1 MKREESLDRE
11 QNVSVSFSKRKE
23 WPRKCTHIHTHK
35 MQRSDTIRL
44 RESFFDRFC
53 RILLSFFFSSSFSRH
68 VQYRLQKKKK
78 MYRIFIH
85 SPGKYFK
92 STNIATFLF
101 HHLSD
106 IYVVLNSIK
115 KKNYC
120 NFFHMHIRQNEHKN
134 WYINRECR
142 KNIFSIVYNKSFNKS
157 LLWNLNNLIF
167 QTYSIYIYIL
177 LRIKDN
183 HYL

>member
-101 HHLSD
+101 HYLSD
-106 IYVVLNSIK
+106 IYICVEFDK
-115 KKNYC
+115 KKIIAI
-120 NFFHMHIRQNEHKN
+120 FFI
-134 WYINRECR
+134 C
-142 KNIFSIVYNKSFNKS
+142 IFAKTNTKIGISVESAGKIY
-157 LLWNLNNLIF
+157 F
-167 QTYSIYIYIL
+167 QLFIIQ
-177 LRIKDN
+177 
-183 HYL
+183 